1 MARTKRCWLTWLPSG
16 DQAPDPGGVVSAL
29 SRVGLDVAGAP
40 YVDDL
45 EKAAWSELG
54 ALLCDADKP
63 ADLWV
68 VAGRT
73 ADFDTISVRYGLSL
87 AAAMALGRDGGP
99 PAMLVL
105 HLDGDGHSL
114 DLPTLFGNGQR
125 LDGRA
130 STWAAKVVAMAHKR
144 PAPAPVD
151 FYINVIGH
159 PMIGTWVEVGP
170 TEGDTW
176 RGALMGVSGEG
187 EVLHQAV
194 GPRGQLPERTTL
206 NYPSTGIKADVAGEA
221 FTASSVRNT
230 IGAGESYYAK
240 ISGHPGKLI
249 VGSDVGSDAPEV
261 SVVTLA

>member
-1 MARTKRCWLTWLPSG
+1 MARTKRCWLTWLPTG
-16 DQAPDPGGVVSAL
+16 DDAPEPGTAVTAL
-29 SRVGLDVAGAP
+29 ARVGLDVAGAP

-68 VAGRT
+68 IAGRT
-73 ADFDTISVRYGLSL
+73 ADFGIVSIRYGLSL

-105 HLDGDGHSL
+105 HLDGDASSL
-114 DLPTLFGNGQR
+114 DLPTLFANAQR
-125 LDGRA
+125 LDGHG
-130 STWAAKVVAMAHKR
+130 STWAAKVVAMAHR
-144 PAPAPVD
+144 TPAAPPVD
-151 FYINVIGH
+151 FHINVIGH

-170 TEGDTW
+170 TDGNTW
-176 RGALMGVSGEG
+176 HGALMGVSGDAA
-187 EVLHQAV
+187 VRHQAV
-194 GPRGQLPERTTL
+194 GARGQLPERTTL
-206 NYPSTGIKADVAGEA
+206 NYPSTGIKAEAAGES
-221 FTASSVRNT
+221 FTASSVQNP
-230 IGAGESYYAK
+230 IHAGESYYAR

-249 VGSDVGSDAPEV
+249 IGSDVGSDTPEV